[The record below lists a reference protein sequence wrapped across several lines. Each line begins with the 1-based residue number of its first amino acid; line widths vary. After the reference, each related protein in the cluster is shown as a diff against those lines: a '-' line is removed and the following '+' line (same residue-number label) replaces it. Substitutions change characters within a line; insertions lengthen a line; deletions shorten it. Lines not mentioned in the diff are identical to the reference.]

1 MNEKKYTGC
10 CTALEGGGGMSGVD
24 EHFPKYSSK
33 EYLPIMSTE
42 GFYMN
47 PKKIVVDILDSTP
60 NPVLSWQVVFMA
72 LFCRTSLE
80 DCRSA
85 HSEGATPSP
94 AQSVC
99 S

>member
-1 MNEKKYTGC
+1 
-10 CTALEGGGGMSGVD
+10 MSGVD

-80 DCRSA
+80 DGRSA
-85 HSEGATPSP
+85 HSEGATPAP
-94 AQSVC
+94 AQSVG